1 MGAWDVDVFK
11 NDPALDW
18 LEEFVQFPERSTVD
32 VILDEILEEDYID
45 SWAAEEAL
53 AAIEVVTI
61 AKGNSKTKLKQL
73 EKVDFSE
80 LNDEID
86 KKFIAK
92 CTEVLDKVIKRDEEN
107 EIYELWEDTETLP
120 KWLELI
126 KDMRKRLNE

>member
-18 LEEFVQFPERSTVD
+18 LEEFVQFPERSTID

-80 LNDEID
+80 LNEEID
-86 KKFIAK
+86 KKFIVK
-92 CTEVLDKVIKRDEEN
+92 CTEVLDRIAKRDDEN

-126 KDMRKRLNE
+126 KDMRRRLNE

>member
-18 LEEFVQFPERSTVD
+18 LEELVQFPERSTID

-80 LNDEID
+80 LNEEID
-86 KKFIAK
+86 KKFIVK
-92 CTEVLDKVIKRDEEN
+92 CTEVLDRIAKRDDEN

-126 KDMRKRLNE
+126 KDMRRRLNE

>member
-18 LEEFVQFPERSTVD
+18 LEEFVQFPERSTID
-32 VILDEILEEDYID
+32 VIWDEILEEDYID

-80 LNDEID
+80 LNEEID
-86 KKFIAK
+86 KKFIVK
-92 CTEVLDKVIKRDEEN
+92 CTEVLDRIAKRDDEN

-126 KDMRKRLNE
+126 KDMRRRLNE